1 MRKKQKHLSRRM
13 VFLNEVTVFYFEDVD
28 IRRMDGE
35 LRGFQREFV
44 HKRKHINST
53 SGDISPN
60 I

>member
-1 MRKKQKHLSRRM
+1 M

-35 LRGFQREFV
+35 LRGFQRELV